1 MTMVHDLLTSSAS
14 SEHPTP
20 QWLVDQ
26 LAREFGTFDLD
37 PCATAANAKAPRFY
51 TRDQDGLSQP
61 REGRIWLNPPY
72 GREIGSWLRR
82 AAQAGA
88 EGHLVV
94 ALVPA
99 RSTGTQWWIEAV
111 GAASLPPRFLP
122 GRLVNPETGRQ
133 WTIPAALLVF
143 GPVRGRHGTA
153 WSRCAVCQEIFWPS
167 YPKRSTCSDR
177 CRKAAYRA
185 SLSQIQAR
193 KWDSKRAG
201 AANRFAGPLLA
212 SLYKPCYSLTL

>member
-1 MTMVHDLLTSSAS
+1 MNVVHALLTSSAS

-26 LAREFGTFDLD
+26 LAREFGPFDLD
-37 PCATAANAKAPRFY
+37 PAATAANAKAPRFY

-61 REGRIWLNPPY
+61 WAGRIWLNPPY
-72 GREIGSWLRR
+72 GREIGAWMRR

-99 RSTGTQWWIEAV
+99 RSTGTQWWIEAA

-153 WSRCAVCQEIFWPS
+153 WSRCPVCREIFWPS

-185 SLSQIQAR
+185 R
-193 KWDSKRAG
+193 FVPDSSPEMGQQEGRSG
-201 AANRFAGPLLA
+201 EPVRCPLLA
-212 SLYKPCYSLTL
+212 SLYKH

>member
-1 MTMVHDLLTSSAS
+1 MSLVHDLLVSSVS

-26 LAREFGTFDLD
+26 LAREFGAFDLD
-37 PCATAANAKAPRFY
+37 PCATAGNAKAPRFY

-61 REGRIWLNPPY
+61 WEGRIWLNPPY
-72 GREIGSWLRR
+72 GREIGAWLRR

-99 RSTGTQWWIEAV
+99 RSTGTQWWMEAA

-133 WTIPAALLVF
+133 WTIPAAVLVF
-143 GPVRGRHGTA
+143 GTLTGRHGTVA
-153 WSRCAVCQEIFWPS
+153 RKCAVCGQVFWPA
-167 YPKRSTCSDR
+167 RSDFRACSRR
-177 CRKAAYRA
+177 CRRA
-185 SLSQIQAR
+185 RAR
-193 KWDSKRAG
+193 DRVNPVTRSRKEAGDDS
-201 AANRFAGPLLA
+201 
-212 SLYKPCYSLTL
+212 